1 MNIFTYAT
9 SLFMILGVYF
19 VVKNRSNISNMK
31 REVLLYSVV
40 PSIIFGAIGHLLLG
54 KQVRSSMGWK
64 DTDGVVTLQREL
76 GLFTVALLIVA
87 VFKLDINVGLV
98 WGLFLIFAGIN
109 HLIVQKKVG
118 SVSIADIVYGGF
130 LVGVFYRR

>member
-1 MNIFTYAT
+1 
-9 SLFMILGVYF
+9 
-19 VVKNRSNISNMK
+19 
-31 REVLLYSVV
+31 
-40 PSIIFGAIGHLLLG
+40 
-54 KQVRSSMGWK
+54 MGWK

-87 VFKLDINVGLV
+87 VFKRDINVGLV

-109 HLIVQKKVG
+109 HIIVQKKVD

-130 LVGVFYRR
+130 LIGVFH

>member
-1 MNIFTYAT
+1 MINIFTYAT
-9 SLFMILGVYF
+9 SLFLILGVYF
-19 VVKNRSNISNMK
+19 MVKNKSNMRTAK
-31 REVLLYSVV
+31 REILLYSVI

-87 VFKLDINVGLV
+87 VFKRDINVGLV

-109 HLIVQKKVG
+109 HIIVQKKVD

-130 LVGVFYRR
+130 LIGVFH